1 MSVEPSRKGY
11 EFKGWY
17 YEAECENRVPD
28 NITVEEDTD
37 FYASWEKK
45 NTGGNGGS
53 GGEIPD
59 NPDDK
64 KEPIKVT
71 YYENDGTPDI
81 YKTEK
86 IEKGDTPDT
95 SGEPE
100 REGYEFIGWYE
111 DPDCKI
117 PVDPSKP
124 LDKDTD
130 FYAKWEKKDTD
141 PSGNGSGSDKPE
153 DDKKPD
159 DKPDDKPDNKP
170 EDKVEKVKV
179 TYHTNDDTDKIYK
192 EEEIEKGGTPDTS
205 GNPDRDKYE
214 FTGWY
219 LDPECKV
226 PVDPS
231 KPLDEDTDLYAGWK
245 KKDTIPTG
253 NGSHGGGGSYS
264 GGSSTVTV
272 VNVHEDKPEPGRTT
286 IGENGVPQGDT
297 DKEEVNTYALDEN
310 GVPRDRAEEEK
321 DKLPKTGDKRNI
333 LVYWITFM
341 SSLSSIM
348 FMGLKD
354 KIRIRASKE
363 KTENEIK
370 H

>member
-1 MSVEPSRKGY
+1 MLFRSE
-11 EFKGWY
+11 
-17 YEAECENRVPD
+17 
-28 NITVEEDTD
+28 
-37 FYASWEKK
+37 
-45 NTGGNGGS
+45 
-53 GGEIPD
+53 
-59 NPDDK
+59 
-64 KEPIKVT
+64 
-71 YYENDGTPDI
+71 
-81 YKTEK
+81 
-86 IEKGDTPDT
+86 
-95 SGEPE
+95 
-100 REGYEFIGWYE
+100 
-111 DPDCKI
+111 
-117 PVDPSKP
+117 
-124 LDKDTD
+124 
-130 FYAKWEKKDTD
+130 
-141 PSGNGSGSDKPE
+141 
-153 DDKKPD
+153 
-159 DKPDDKPDNKP
+159 
-170 EDKVEKVKV
+170 
-179 TYHTNDDTDKIYK
+179 
-192 EEEIEKGGTPDTS
+192 

-370 H
+370 Y